1 MLFRSPGKKVDIQP
15 TQLAKPDVVV
25 KDTIKPIVRTPI
37 VKPKPEVV
45 KPEVAKPKS
54 TTDANSIKSLVDR
67 LNKVSI
73 PTPPK
78 VDPIPPEPSKIKLS
92 VSKE

>member
-1 MLFRSPGKKVDIQP
+1 M
-15 TQLAKPDVVV
+15 VV

-54 TTDANSIKSLVDR
+54 EEPKSTTDANSMKSLVDR